1 MRKIEYKNKLE
12 NGEHYALIK
21 GIKHW
26 YKVAGSQHGSVPIVI
41 IHGGPGGNN
50 YVFERTIGPYL
61 ENFTTVIYYEQRGCG
76 RSDAPIDIEAYS
88 IPLLLSDLEDL
99 CNELGVKKII
109 PLGYSFGG
117 ELALEFAIAFPNR
130 VEKIIAQAPSI
141 FSEHKRILFTQIHGF
156 EKIADEDNKEKI
168 REIINSTSDVEE
180 KCSRIWDFVD
190 TKTVDRFLF
199 HNAKYAQL
207 NRNLWHE
214 SELYNTGLMMK
225 ALLKE
230 KNQTSLMDNLSA
242 IKVPVL
248 IITGLYDKNV
258 GVDLNRDIASKISQC
273 NFMIFD
279 KSAHFP
285 DIEETEKYSNVVKEF
300 VLYN

>member
-1 MRKIEYKNKLE
+1 MKKTELKNKLE
-12 NGEHYALIK
+12 NGEKYALIN

-26 YKVAGSQHGSVPIVI
+26 YKIAGAQHESVPIVI

-61 ENFTTVIYYEQRGCG
+61 ERFATVIYYEQRGCG
-76 RSDAPIDIEAYS
+76 RSEAPRDIAAYS
-88 IPLLLSDLEDL
+88 IPLLLSDLEYF
-99 CNELGVKKII
+99 CKELGVKKVI

-117 ELALEFAIAFPNR
+117 EIALGFAIAYPNL
-130 VEKIIAQAPSI
+130 VEKVIAQAPSM
-141 FSEHKRILFTQIHGF
+141 FSNHKRISFTQIHGF
-156 EKIADEDNKEKI
+156 EQIADGDSKEKI
-168 REIINSTSDVEE
+168 KEIINSTSDVEE
-180 KCSRIWDFVD
+180 KCSHIWDSVD

-199 HNAKYAQL
+199 HDDKYAQL
-207 NRNLWHE
+207 NRRLWHE
-214 SELYNTGLMMK
+214 SKLHNTGLMMN

-230 KNQTSLMDNLSA
+230 ENQTPLMDNLST

-248 IITGLYDKNV
+248 IITGLYDRNV
-258 GVDLNRDIASKISQC
+258 GLDLSRDSACQISQC

-285 DIEETEKYSNVVKEF
+285 DIEETEKYANVVKEF
-300 VLYN
+300 VL